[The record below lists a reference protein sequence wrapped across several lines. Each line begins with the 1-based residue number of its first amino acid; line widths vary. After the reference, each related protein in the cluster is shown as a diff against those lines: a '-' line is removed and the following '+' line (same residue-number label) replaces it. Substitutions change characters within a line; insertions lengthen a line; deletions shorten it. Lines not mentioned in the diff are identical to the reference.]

1 MQKRRV
7 ALLGVAA
14 LVATGA
20 ACAGDE
26 QGSAEELCAAVGD
39 GTAFAATFDGFD
51 PTDTEAALAQLRA
64 ARITLGDLRD
74 VAPGEVRDD
83 LTIEV
88 DYIQAMLE
96 ALEAAEPDNPGEAV
110 AAVQRATVAHPDVD
124 EANARLVAW
133 TAEQCR

>member
-1 MQKRRV
+1 VQTRTV
-7 ALLGVAA
+7 GVLGVAA
-14 LVATGA
+14 LFVVSA

-39 GTAFAATFDGFD
+39 GTAFAATFEGFD

-64 ARITLGDLRD
+64 ARVTLGDLRD
-74 VAPGEVRDD
+74 VAPSQVRDD

-96 ALEAAEPDNPGEAV
+96 GLEAAEPDNPGEAV
-110 AAVQRATVAHPDVD
+110 AAVQRATAAHPDVD
-124 EANARLVAW
+124 EANARLVTW
-133 TAEQCR
+133 TAEQCP